1 MYVIVDYFH
10 KIKNKTWVEMYIPYW
25 LVFHSGS
32 FAKYSAQNFSLHNF
46 QARLFPALQIFLHET
61 THITGNNNLACQK
74 LVWCTARDTH
84 IWNLD
89 MSVKFAKSSPLV
101 DIDTFVFS
109 VNLLGQSSVSCC
121 CVSIP
126 KLSKFAVHSKT
137 GMRQT

>member
-1 MYVIVDYFH
+1 MY
-10 KIKNKTWVEMYIPYW
+10 
-25 LVFHSGS
+25 S
-32 FAKYSAQNFSLHNF
+32 
-46 QARLFPALQIFLHET
+46 
-61 THITGNNNLACQK
+61 
-74 LVWCTARDTH
+74 RDTH
-84 IWNLD
+84 ISNLD

-121 CVSIP
+121 VSIP